1 MANGNYNLF
10 EFLTDQGTDIQ
21 MKTKKGQNCL
31 HIAAENEHLNLC
43 KTLIEEHN
51 FDVQET
57 DSYRITALHLSCRS
71 ASYKLVKFF
80 ANKGTDIKLKTN
92 DGQNC
97 LHTAA
102 DNAHLN
108 LCKTLIEEHNFDVQ
122 ETDCDGWKAL
132 HWSCRSGSYE
142 LVTFFANKGT
152 DIQLK
157 THSGQNCLHI
167 AAEYGH
173 LNLCK
178 TLIAEHNF
186 DVKETDNYGWTAL
199 HWSCGSGSYELVTF
213 FANKGT
219 DIQLKAQG
227 EQNCLHIAA
236 EKEHLNLCKTLIEEE
251 NFDVQVTDKYV
262 WKALHW
268 SCGSGSYELFKFLTE
283 KETDIQ
289 LKTEDGQNCLY
300 IAAGKTY
307 LNLCKT
313 LIEEHNFDVQETD
326 SYRITA
332 LHLSCRSASYKLV
345 KFFANKGTDIKLKTN
360 DGQNCLHTAADNAH
374 LSLCKTLIEEHNFDV
389 LEIDN
394 DGWTALHK
402 SAEKGNYELFQF
414 LTDKGTDIQL
424 KTKDG
429 QNCLHIATANG
440 HLNLCKTL
448 IEEHNF
454 DVQETDNDGWTALHE
469 SGGKGNNKLF
479 KFLTKKGTDIQLKTK
494 DGKNCLHIAA
504 ENGHLNLCKTLVEEH
519 NFDVQL
525 ADSYGW
531 TALHRS
537 AKKGRY
543 ELLQFLTDKG
553 TDIQLK
559 TKDGQNCLHIA
570 ADYGHLNLCKTLV
583 EEHKFDVQESD
594 SYGITALHLSCGSGS
609 YELVRFFANK
619 RTDIEL
625 KAKEEQ
631 NCLHIAAY
639 KGDLNLCKTLIEEH
653 NFDVQKTDSGGWTAL
668 HCSCGGGSYELVTF
682 FANRGTDIKLKTKDG
697 GNCFHLAADERHLN
711 LWKRL
716 IEEHNFD
723 LKETDRNGWATLH
736 YSSKIG
742 SYELIKFFVNKGTD
756 IQLKTKD
763 G

>member
-1 MANGNYNLF
+1 MANGNYNLS

-57 DSYRITALHLSCRS
+57 DKYGWKALHWPCKSG
-71 ASYKLVKFF
+71 SYKLITLF

-97 LHTAA
+97 LHIAA
-102 DNAHLN
+102 DNAHLSLCKTLIEEHNFDVLETDNDGWTALHKSAEKGNYELFQFLTEKGTDIQLKTKDGQNCLHIAAENGHLN

-173 LNLCK
+173 LNLSK

-236 EKEHLNLCKTLIEEE
+236 GKTYLNLCKTLIEEE

-268 SCGSGSYELFKFLTE
+268 SCESGSYELFKFLTE

-326 SYRITA
+326 KYGWKA
-332 LHLSCRSASYKLV
+332 LHWPCKSGSYKLITL
-345 KFFANKGTDIKLKTN
+345 FANKGTDIKLKTN
-360 DGQNCLHTAADNAH
+360 DGQNCLHIAADNAH

-389 LEIDN
+389 LETDN

-414 LTDKGTDIQL
+414 LTEKGTDIQL

-429 QNCLHIATANG
+429 QNCLHIAAENG

-479 KFLTKKGTDIQLKTK
+479 KFLT
-494 DGKNCLHIAA
+494 
-504 ENGHLNLCKTLVEEH
+504 E
-519 NFDVQL
+519 
-525 ADSYGW
+525 
-531 TALHRS
+531 
-537 AKKGRY
+537 
-543 ELLQFLTDKG
+543 KG

-570 ADYGHLNLCKTLV
+570 AENGHLNLCT
-583 EEHKFDVQESD
+583 S
-594 SYGITALHLSCGSGS
+594 
-609 YELVRFFANK
+609 
-619 RTDIEL
+619 
-625 KAKEEQ
+625 
-631 NCLHIAAY
+631 
-639 KGDLNLCKTLIEEH
+639 
-653 NFDVQKTDSGGWTAL
+653 
-668 HCSCGGGSYELVTF
+668 
-682 FANRGTDIKLKTKDG
+682 
-697 GNCFHLAADERHLN
+697 
-711 LWKRL
+711 
-716 IEEHNFD
+716 
-723 LKETDRNGWATLH
+723 
-736 YSSKIG
+736 
-742 SYELIKFFVNKGTD
+742 
-756 IQLKTKD
+756 
-763 G
+763 

>member
-71 ASYKLVKFF
+71 GSYKLVKFF
-80 ANKGTDIKLKTN
+80 ANEGTDIKLKTN

-108 LCKTLIEEHNFDVQ
+108 FCKTLIEEHNFDVQ

-186 DVKETDNYGWTAL
+186 DVKETDNYRWTAL

-236 EKEHLNLCKTLIEEE
+236 GKTYLNLCKTLIEEE

-268 SCGSGSYELFKFLTE
+268 SCESGSYELFKFLTE

-326 SYRITA
+326 KYGWKA
-332 LHLSCRSASYKLV
+332 LHWPCKSGSYKLITR
-345 KFFANKGTDIKLKTN
+345 FANKGTDIKLKTN
-360 DGQNCLHTAADNAH
+360 DGQNCLHIAADNAH

-389 LEIDN
+389 LETDN

-429 QNCLHIATANG
+429 Q
-440 HLNLCKTL
+440 
-448 IEEHNF
+448 
-454 DVQETDNDGWTALHE
+454 
-469 SGGKGNNKLF
+469 
-479 KFLTKKGTDIQLKTK
+479 
-494 DGKNCLHIAA
+494 NCLHIAA

-570 ADYGHLNLCKTLV
+570 ADYGHLNLCKTLI

-625 KAKEEQ
+625 KVKEEQ

-653 NFDVQKTDSGGWTAL
+653 NFDVQKTDSEGWTAL

-697 GNCFHLAADERHLN
+697 GNCFHLAANERHLN

>member
-1 MANGNYNLF
+1 M
-10 EFLTDQGTDIQ
+10 
-21 MKTKKGQNCL
+21 
-31 HIAAENEHLNLC
+31 
-43 KTLIEEHN
+43 
-51 FDVQET
+51 
-57 DSYRITALHLSCRS
+57 
-71 ASYKLVKFF
+71 
-80 ANKGTDIKLKTN
+80 
-92 DGQNC
+92 
-97 LHTAA
+97 
-102 DNAHLN
+102 
-108 LCKTLIEEHNFDVQ
+108 
-122 ETDCDGWKAL
+122 
-132 HWSCRSGSYE
+132 
-142 LVTFFANKGT
+142 
-152 DIQLK
+152 
-157 THSGQNCLHI
+157 
-167 AAEYGH
+167 
-173 LNLCK
+173 
-178 TLIAEHNF
+178 
-186 DVKETDNYGWTAL
+186 
-199 HWSCGSGSYELVTF
+199 
-213 FANKGT
+213 
-219 DIQLKAQG
+219 
-227 EQNCLHIAA
+227 
-236 EKEHLNLCKTLIEEE
+236 
-251 NFDVQVTDKYV
+251 
-262 WKALHW
+262 
-268 SCGSGSYELFKFLTE
+268 
-283 KETDIQ
+283 
-289 LKTEDGQNCLY
+289 
-300 IAAGKTY
+300 
-307 LNLCKT
+307 
-313 LIEEHNFDVQETD
+313 
-326 SYRITA
+326 
-332 LHLSCRSASYKLV
+332 
-345 KFFANKGTDIKLKTN
+345 
-360 DGQNCLHTAADNAH
+360 
-374 LSLCKTLIEEHNFDV
+374 
-389 LEIDN
+389 
-394 DGWTALHK
+394 
-402 SAEKGNYELFQF
+402 
-414 LTDKGTDIQL
+414 
-424 KTKDG
+424 
-429 QNCLHIATANG
+429 
-440 HLNLCKTL
+440 NLCKTL

-559 TKDGQNCLHIA
+559 TKNEENCLHIAAENGHLNLCKARIEEYHFDVQETDNDGWTALHKSAGKGSYELFKFLTDKGTDIQLKTKDGQNCLHIA
-570 ADYGHLNLCKTLV
+570 ADYGHLNLCKTLI

-653 NFDVQKTDSGGWTAL
+653 NFDVQKTDSEGWTAL

-697 GNCFHLAADERHLN
+697 GNCFHLAANERHLN

>member
-1 MANGNYNLF
+1 M
-10 EFLTDQGTDIQ
+10 
-21 MKTKKGQNCL
+21 
-31 HIAAENEHLNLC
+31 
-43 KTLIEEHN
+43 
-51 FDVQET
+51 
-57 DSYRITALHLSCRS
+57 
-71 ASYKLVKFF
+71 
-80 ANKGTDIKLKTN
+80 
-92 DGQNC
+92 
-97 LHTAA
+97 
-102 DNAHLN
+102 
-108 LCKTLIEEHNFDVQ
+108 
-122 ETDCDGWKAL
+122 
-132 HWSCRSGSYE
+132 
-142 LVTFFANKGT
+142 
-152 DIQLK
+152 
-157 THSGQNCLHI
+157 
-167 AAEYGH
+167 
-173 LNLCK
+173 
-178 TLIAEHNF
+178 
-186 DVKETDNYGWTAL
+186 
-199 HWSCGSGSYELVTF
+199 
-213 FANKGT
+213 
-219 DIQLKAQG
+219 
-227 EQNCLHIAA
+227 
-236 EKEHLNLCKTLIEEE
+236 
-251 NFDVQVTDKYV
+251 
-262 WKALHW
+262 
-268 SCGSGSYELFKFLTE
+268 
-283 KETDIQ
+283 
-289 LKTEDGQNCLY
+289 
-300 IAAGKTY
+300 
-307 LNLCKT
+307 
-313 LIEEHNFDVQETD
+313 
-326 SYRITA
+326 
-332 LHLSCRSASYKLV
+332 
-345 KFFANKGTDIKLKTN
+345 
-360 DGQNCLHTAADNAH
+360 
-374 LSLCKTLIEEHNFDV
+374 SLCKTLIEEHNFDV
-389 LEIDN
+389 LETDN

-479 KFLTKKGTDIQLKTK
+479 KFFTEKGTDIQLKTK
-494 DGKNCLHIAA
+494 DGQNCLHIAA

-653 NFDVQKTDSGGWTAL
+653 NFDVQKTDSEGWTAL

-697 GNCFHLAADERHLN
+697 GNCFHLAANERHLN

-723 LKETDRNGWATLH
+723 LKETDRNG
-736 YSSKIG
+736 
-742 SYELIKFFVNKGTD
+742 
-756 IQLKTKD
+756 
-763 G
+763 